1 MMNHQVPLADVI
13 LRIQSEGGSGNF
25 LIIEDEVTGYYVQ
38 IAGSIGSP
46 QLHAEAVSNGHLDV
60 TRWLSPDQ
68 HVILERLG
76 WTNPTKDCPNHF
88 IDCQIHDADGR
99 EWLAGLIMKT
109 FSEAYGLGSRAVLQ
123 LQITLEGEQA

>member
-1 MMNHQVPLADVI
+1 MTNHPIPLAEVI

-25 LIIEDEVTGYYVQ
+25 LVIEDEATGYYIQ
-38 IAGSIGSP
+38 IAASNGSP
-46 QLHAEAVSNGHLDV
+46 QLHAEAISNEHLDV

-68 HVILERLG
+68 HATLERLG
-76 WTNPTKDCPNHF
+76 WTSPTKDCPNHF

-109 FSEAYGLGSRAVLQ
+109 FSAAYGVGAEAVLQ
-123 LQITLEGEQA
+123 MQINLEGEQA